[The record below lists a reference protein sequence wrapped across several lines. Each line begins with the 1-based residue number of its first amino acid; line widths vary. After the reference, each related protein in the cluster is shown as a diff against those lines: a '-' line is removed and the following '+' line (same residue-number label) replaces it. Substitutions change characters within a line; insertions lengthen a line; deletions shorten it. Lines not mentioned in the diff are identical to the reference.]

1 MAKLTKNKAS
11 TGVDISQQHS
21 SNDFMNY
28 FTSKIDTIRDQI
40 VTMQPSA
47 TVSHQIVHYR
57 SPEEQFHSF
66 STIGEEELNKLVK
79 SAKPTTCMLDPIP
92 SKTLLKEVLPE
103 VKDPLLAI
111 INSSLSLGYVPKN
124 FQLAVIKPLIK
135 KTQLDPK
142 YLVNYSPISNLPFLS
157 KILEKVVSSQLYF
170 FLEKNYIC
178 EDFQSGFRPSHS
190 TETAL
195 IRVTNDL
202 LLSSDHG
209 CIFILVLLDLTAA
222 FNTIDHNILL
232 NRLENFVGISRSA
245 LAWFKSYLSDR
256 HQFVAVNEEVSYR
269 SQVQYG
275 VPQGSVLGPLLFTLY
290 MLPLGNIIRKH
301 GVSFHCYADDT
312 QLYISSRP
320 GETHQIEKLME
331 CIVDIK
337 NWMTCNFLLLNSE
350 KRGVNYRT

>member
-1 MAKLTKNKAS
+1 MLEK
-11 TGVDISQQHS
+11 GV
-21 SNDFMNY
+21 
-28 FTSKIDTIRDQI
+28 
-40 VTMQPSA
+40 
-47 TVSHQIVHYR
+47 
-57 SPEEQFHSF
+57 EEV
-66 STIGEEELNKLVK
+66 I
-79 SAKPTTCMLDPIP
+79 
-92 SKTLLKEVLPE
+92 
-103 VKDPLLAI
+103 DPLLAI
-111 INSSLSLGYVPKN
+111 INSSLSLGYVPKT
-124 FQLAVIKPLIK
+124 FKLAVIKPFIK
-135 KTQLDPK
+135 KPQLNPK
-142 YLVNYSPISNLPFLS
+142 DLVNYRPISNIPFLS
-157 KILEKVVSSQLYF
+157 NILEKVASSQLYS

-202 LLSSDHG
+202 LLSSDRG
-209 CIFILVLLDLTAA
+209 CLSLLVLDLRAA

-232 NRLENFVGISRSA
+232 NRLENFFGISGSA
-245 LAWFKSYLSDR
+245 LEWFKSYLFDR
-256 HQFVAVNEEVSYR
+256 HQFVAVNEELSYR

-320 GETHQIEKLME
+320 GETHQIEKLMK

-337 NWMTCNFLLLNSE
+337 NWMMNNFLLLNSE
-350 KRGVNYRT
+350 KKQRC